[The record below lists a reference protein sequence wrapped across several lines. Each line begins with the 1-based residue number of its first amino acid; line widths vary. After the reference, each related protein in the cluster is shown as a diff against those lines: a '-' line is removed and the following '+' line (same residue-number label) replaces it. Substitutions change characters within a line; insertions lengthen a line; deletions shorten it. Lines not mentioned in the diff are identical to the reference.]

1 MEWLVAILSF
11 ISGGG
16 VYALYTLKSQKR
28 KAEAEADQ
36 TAASAK
42 QTTASANSTEIQNYG
57 QIAKEWREYALDAEK
72 RYEAMTLLMQK
83 QIASL
88 TLDVDRVTNIMEQ
101 VLTIVKEINHENLE
115 EKKKQI
121 QNVARS

>member
-1 MEWLVAILSF
+1 MEWINLLITFVLGGGLVALFTI
-11 ISGGG
+11 
-16 VYALYTLKSQKR
+16 KPQKR

-36 TAASAK
+36 TKAN
-42 QTTASANSTEIQNYG
+42 ANSTEIQNYG
-57 QIAKEWREYALDAEK
+57 QIAKEWREYALEAEK

-88 TLDVDRVTNIMEQ
+88 TLDVDRVTDIMEQ
-101 VLTIVKEINHENLE
+101 ILIIVKEINHENLE

-121 QNVARS
+121 QDVARS